1 MEYLYK
7 FFSITV
13 VISIIIGGINY
24 LIFRFIEQDKVQKQS
39 KYNIS
44 LAIIFIILKTPENFG
59 WITTSY
65 QIYIYYKFAFSL
77 AFMFLIARV
86 IIYAVIE
93 LILRKNLKFPQI
105 FYDIL
110 KGVLYF
116 IAIMLLLK
124 ELGVSVNSIFTT
136 SAILTA
142 VIGLAL
148 QNTLSDIVAGI
159 IISTEDTI
167 EAGDWIDYNGKIGRI
182 VSHSWRFTKV
192 ITLQNERY
200 IIPNKEFTSKTM
212 RVFSAKDFKHL
223 FSIPF
228 GVTYDNNP
236 NKVIKV
242 ALEALKSVDNIEDPQ
257 IYFTEYGD
265 FAILFE
271 VRFYILNVEKIYK
284 IKSDILSIVFYA
296 FKREG
301 IEIPIP
307 RYDIFLREYNVQSD
321 EDKQKEITTFINNV
335 DFFEPLTE
343 QEKNIVIN
351 DMEIAE
357 FGANEYILKQ
367 NEYNNSFYSIKTGK
381 VSVVI
386 DDKKVATLDAPH
398 FFGEISLMTGDKTT
412 AAIRAEVDTKV
423 YKLTS
428 ETFQKIFKNNK
439 KLISQISDVI
449 TRRKLQNL
457 TSEINKEKQK
467 EKSIETKINA
477 EKNRLKDKIKNFFEI
492 K

>member
-1 MEYLYK
+1 MEYLYN
-7 FFSITV
+7 FFSLTV
-13 VISIIIGGINY
+13 VISLIIGGINY
-24 LIFRFIEQDKVQKQS
+24 FIFRFVEQEKIKKQS
-39 KYNIS
+39 KFNIS
-44 LAIIFIILKTPENFG
+44 LAILFIILKTPENFN
-59 WITTSY
+59 WITNSY
-65 QIYIYYKFAFSL
+65 QIYIYYKFAFSIL
-77 AFMFLIARV
+77 FMFLVARV
-86 IIYAVIE
+86 IIYGVID
-93 LILRKNLKFPQI
+93 LILKKNLKFPQI

-110 KGVLYF
+110 KGILYF

-124 ELGVSVNSIFTT
+124 ELGFSVNSIFTT

-182 VSHSWRFTKV
+182 ISHSWRFTKV

-228 GVTYDNNP
+228 GVTYNNNP
-236 NKVIKV
+236 NHVIKV
-242 ALEALKSVDNIEDPQ
+242 ALEALKSVNNIDEPQ

-271 VRFYILNVEKIYK
+271 IRFYILDVAKLYK

-296 FKREG
+296 FKRES

-307 RYDIFLREYNVQSD
+307 RHDIFLREYSSQTKD
-321 EDKQKEITTFINNV
+321 EKFKEILSFINDV
-335 DFFEPLTE
+335 DFFKPLTKE
-343 QEKNIVIN
+343 EKDIVCN

-357 FGANEYILKQ
+357 FGADEYILQQ
-367 NEYNNSFYSIKTGK
+367 NETNDTFYSIKNGK
-381 VSVVI
+381 VSVII
-386 DDKKVATLDAPH
+386 DGKIVANLTAPH
-398 FFGEISLMTGDKTT
+398 FFGEISLMTGEKTT
-412 AAIRAEVDTKV
+412 ATIRADVDTTV
-423 YKLTS
+423 YKLKS
-428 ETFQKIFKNNK
+428 SSFQKIFKNNK
-439 KLISQISDVI
+439 KLIAQISDVI
-449 TRRKLQNL
+449 ARRKLQNL
-457 TSEINKEKQK
+457 ESEITNEKQK
-467 EKSIETKINA
+467 DKIIETKINA
-477 EKNRLKDKIKNFFEI
+477 EKNRLKDKIKIFFEI